1 MKINQWAR
9 TLVTSSAIALI
20 SITSTSQSAH
30 AVQRVRVDITSNAPT
45 GGVALTPVWV
55 GFHNGS
61 FDSYNGGLSSQEGLE
76 RLAEDGNNSVI
87 SADFS
92 GGYTYIDS
100 SSGTPVSSRIL
111 SSQAGSERVDGTIA
125 STTGAPPIEP
135 GESASAFF
143 DIDTS
148 GINRYF
154 SYASMILPSNDFYV
168 ANGNPFAH
176 DLSSLYDGTGSV
188 TFDIGLAGT
197 VNDAGTE
204 VESYVTSAANGLF
217 GLAGGQSGP
226 NQGADQNG
234 VNANVVGANPL
245 SALNFVEG
253 TPAAFDFNN
262 SSLYPRGIAT
272 ITITAVP
279 EPTSMALGLLGMAS
293 IGLVRRRRRS

>member
-1 MKINQWAR
+1 MKITKFVGVAS
-9 TLVTSSAIALI
+9 TFAVVLSFALP
-20 SITSTSQSAH
+20 AK
-30 AVQRVRVDITSNAPT
+30 AVQRVRVDITSNAPD

-55 GFHNGS
+55 GFHDGS
-61 FDSYNGGLSSQEGLE
+61 FDSYNGGLSSQVGLE
-76 RLAEDGNNSVI
+76 RLAEDGNTAVI
-87 SADFS
+87 SDDFL
-92 GGYTYIDS
+92 GGYTYIDN
-100 SSGTPVSSRIL
+100 SSGPAVSARVL
-111 SSQAGSERVDGTIA
+111 SSQAGSQRVDGTIA
-125 STTGAPPIEP
+125 STSGAPPIEA
-135 GESASAFF
+135 GETTSALF

-154 SYASMILPSNDFYV
+154 SYASMVLPSNDFYL

-176 DLSSLYDGTGSV
+176 DLSSLYDGEGSI
-188 TFDIGLAGT
+188 TFNIGLPGT

-226 NQGADQNG
+226 NQGADENG
-234 VNANVVGANPL
+234 VNANVIGPNPL

-262 SSLYPRGIAT
+262 AALYSNGIAT

-279 EPTSMALGLLGMAS
+279 EPSSIALGILGLTS
-293 IGLVRRRRRS
+293 IGMITRRRRN

>member
-1 MKINQWAR
+1 MKISNYVRVAA
-9 TLVTSSAIALI
+9 AIAVL
-20 SITSTSQSAH
+20 SFSYSNAE
-30 AVQRVRVDITSNAPT
+30 AVQRVRVDITSNAPD

-55 GFHNGS
+55 GFHDGS

-76 RLAEDGNNSVI
+76 RLAEDGNTSVI
-87 SADFS
+87 SDDFL
-92 GGYTYIDS
+92 GGYTYIDN
-100 SSGTPVSSRIL
+100 SSGSAVSARVL

-125 STTGAPPIEP
+125 TSTGAPPLEP
-135 GESASAFF
+135 GETTSALF

-154 SYASMILPSNDFYV
+154 SYASMVLPSNDFYV
-168 ANGNPFAH
+168 ANGNPTAW
-176 DLSSLYDGTGSV
+176 DLSSLYDGEGSIS
-188 TFDIGLAGT
+188 FNIGLANT

-226 NQGADQNG
+226 DQGADENG
-234 VNANVVGANPL
+234 VNMNVLGSDPL
-245 SALNFVEG
+245 SALNFIEG

-262 SSLYPRGIAT
+262 TSLYPNGIAT

-279 EPTSMALGLLGMAS
+279 EPSSIALGALGLAG
-293 IGLVRRRRRS
+293 IGLISRRRR